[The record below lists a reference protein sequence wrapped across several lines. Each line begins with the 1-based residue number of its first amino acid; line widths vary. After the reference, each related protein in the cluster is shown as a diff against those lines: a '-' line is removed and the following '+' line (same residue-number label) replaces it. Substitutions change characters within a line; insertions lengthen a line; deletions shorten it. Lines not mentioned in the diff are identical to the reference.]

1 MNLEI
6 QVGTPHLAIHQG
18 ETVWL
23 ADPDGQLTP
32 GSERGLLFRDTRLI
46 SVWRL
51 YANGAR
57 WELVNG
63 GQPTHYAVQ
72 VFLTNPAIPTQE
84 GEIPPRTLGLAL
96 GRWVDRGIHEDLDV
110 TNYGPRRVSFNLEL
124 VLRSDFAD
132 LFDIKSGRIVRR
144 GQIVTD
150 WSEARQTLRSEY
162 RNADFMRAL
171 SVTARAAAP
180 AVFANGRLS
189 FAIDLAPGETWHA
202 CLLTDLCDGEE
213 TLAAPTACAHDT
225 AASVVARRLDDW
237 RRDTLKLH
245 SSNEEFYRF
254 YQQAVDDMAALRMP
268 VRQDGQR
275 ELMPAAGL
283 PWFAALFG
291 RDSLIVALQ
300 TAPVTTAFAEGALAV
315 LGHWQARERDDARD
329 AEPGKILHELRRG
342 ELAHFRL

>member
-96 GRWVDRGIHEDLDV
+96 GRWVDRGIHEDLDI
-110 TNYGPRRVSFNLEL
+110 TNYGPARVRFNLEL

-132 LFDIKSGRIVRR
+132 LFEIKSGRIVRR
-144 GQIVTD
+144 GQILTE
-150 WSEARQTLRSEY
+150 WSTERQTLRSEY
-162 RNADFMRAL
+162 RNADFLRGL
-171 SVTARAAAP
+171 RHDRQSAAA
-180 AVFANGRLS
+180 
-189 FAIDLAPGETWHA
+189 
-202 CLLTDLCDGEE
+202 
-213 TLAAPTACAHDT
+213 T
-225 AASVVARRLDDW
+225 AALLPGS
-237 RRDTLKLH
+237 
-245 SSNEEFYRF
+245 
-254 YQQAVDDMAALRMP
+254 
-268 VRQDGQR
+268 G
-275 ELMPAAGL
+275 AAGPVPGTPPPARSRTRAERRARNDL
-283 PWFAALFG
+283 PRMTGGL
-291 RDSLIVALQ
+291 RI
-300 TAPVTTAFAEGALAV
+300 TNY
-315 LGHWQARERDDARD
+315 
-329 AEPGKILHELRRG
+329 ELRITNY
-342 ELAHFRL
+342 E